1 MSPQTPDTAS
11 HIRLRRVIAALLCLS
26 ALAPVLSRMHTI
38 GITNVPIVAFIGMG
52 GIALTAAL
60 LQVQRLE
67 PQLMGRAVL
76 WSVLV
81 FGALVSF
88 VSPSGHGHVYW
99 ISAGLTTGPALA
111 LLVLGMSGLD
121 APSAGKAFFPVAFR
135 GVLLAIMVMAL
146 ADTCS
151 LLFWGGLLLEEPWNN
166 TPEMIFMLSG
176 GSAMLLAVYGLYRL
190 RLWGFLLNVAANV
203 AIAVFAWALPDIPP
217 SIAGCLS
224 ATAAGQLIVGLPL
237 FSALLKGDA
246 APAQMNTKTTRWVS
260 TAVVFALLLGTE
272 LARVR
277 SWARR

>member
-1 MSPQTPDTAS
+1 MLSPDAPSTDL
-11 HIRLRRVIAALLCLS
+11 RLRRAIAALFCLA
-26 ALAPVLSRMHTI
+26 ALMPIFHRMHTL

-60 LQVQRLE
+60 LQVHRLE

-88 VSPSGHGHVYW
+88 VSPSGNGHVYW
-99 ISAGLTTGPALA
+99 IAAGLTTGPGLA
-111 LLVLGMSGLD
+111 LLVLGVSGLD

-135 GVLLAIMVMAL
+135 GVLLAILVMAL

-151 LLFWGGLLLEEPWNN
+151 LLFWGGLLLEEPWDN

-176 GSAMLLAVYGLYRL
+176 GSAMLLAVFGLYRL

-203 AIAVFAWALPDIPP
+203 AIAIFAWVLPDIPDA
-217 SIAGCLS
+217 IAGCLS
-224 ATAAGQLIVGLPL
+224 ATAVGQLIVGLPL
-237 FSALLKGDA
+237 ISALLKGGA
-246 APAQMNTKTTRWVS
+246 APAGMNTKTTRWVS
-260 TAVVFALLLGTE
+260 TAVVLALLLGTE
-272 LARVR
+272 LARR
-277 SWARR
+277 FKCF